1 MKNYAIRSRRT
12 GVLVKDFDT
21 PIEAELEI
29 RSQGLNPAEYEVAE
43 KQTENIYETMPDG
56 KTYITGVNISW
67 NSYEET

>member
-1 MKNYAIRSRRT
+1 MSNYAIRNKRT
-12 GVLVKDFDT
+12 GELGKAFDN

-56 KTYITGVNISW
+56 KTYITGVNVTW
-67 NSYEET
+67 NSYEA